1 MDGSKVKMAG
11 FMNRKEKYIKG
22 IEDYIPK
29 NQYLTPDYQKAVAKD
44 ICDNWLTLSRNGK
57 FHAIF
62 ATSSIQ
68 EAISYY
74 RLLKAIKPELRVTAL
89 FDPNVDNNDDFDYK
103 EDALVEILTDYEKQ
117 YGQLYTLASHDR
129 FKKDVSNR
137 LAHKH
142 QHKWIEREPEKQL
155 DLLIVVNQMLTGF
168 DSKWVNTLYVD
179 QLMKDE
185 LIIQA
190 FSRTNRI
197 FGEDKPF
204 GTIRYY
210 RKPHTM
216 ERNIEDAVQLYSGD
230 SPVELFVNKLDQN
243 LVMLNAL
250 FYQIREIFE
259 SSGVENFE
267 KLPAER
273 SEKAKFAKLFNS
285 FNDYLEAARIQGF
298 KWSKLHYEISKGA
311 GKKKSVVDV
320 VCDETTYNILVIR
333 YKELMSNGGGGKGP
347 GDVPFDLSTSIIEID
362 TGMIDADYM
371 NSRFQKYIKALGTEE
386 SESLLNEL
394 HKTFATLTQEEQK
407 IANLILHDIQNGE
420 IEVDS
425 TLTLRDYINDYQV
438 QIHYDR
444 IKRLSDTFGLDE
456 ELLRQMMSMK
466 LTEITLNEF
475 GRFDLL
481 KNSVDK
487 QKAKSYFENIAGNTL
502 TTFKVNV
509 KTSDLLKR
517 FILEGG
523 FEV

>member
-1 MDGSKVKMAG
+1 
-11 FMNRKEKYIKG
+11 
-22 IEDYIPK
+22 
-29 NQYLTPDYQKAVAKD
+29 
-44 ICDNWLTLSRNGK
+44 
-57 FHAIF
+57 
-62 ATSSIQ
+62 
-68 EAISYY
+68 
-74 RLLKAIKPELRVTAL
+74 
-89 FDPNVDNNDDFDYK
+89 
-103 EDALVEILTDYEKQ
+103 
-117 YGQLYTLASHDR
+117 
-129 FKKDVSNR
+129 
-137 LAHKH
+137 
-142 QHKWIEREPEKQL
+142 
-155 DLLIVVNQMLTGF
+155 
-168 DSKWVNTLYVD
+168 
-179 QLMKDE
+179 
-185 LIIQA
+185 
-190 FSRTNRI
+190 
-197 FGEDKPF
+197 
-204 GTIRYY
+204 
-210 RKPHTM
+210 
-216 ERNIEDAVQLYSGD
+216 
-230 SPVELFVNKLDQN
+230 
-243 LVMLNAL
+243 
-250 FYQIREIFE
+250 
-259 SSGVENFE
+259 
-267 KLPAER
+267 
-273 SEKAKFAKLFNS
+273 
-285 FNDYLEAARIQGF
+285 
-298 KWSKLHYEISKGA
+298 
-311 GKKKSVVDV
+311 
-320 VCDETTYNILVIR
+320 
-333 YKELMSNGGGGKGP
+333 
-347 GDVPFDLSTSIIEID
+347 
-362 TGMIDADYM
+362 MIDADYM